1 MLLLLDAAALAA
13 CLNRPALIDA
23 LDRAFR
29 KPYSV
34 PTRRQYQLQ
43 PADQGQSGG
52 TLLVMPAWNPG
63 GGLGIKIVTVFPDN
77 ALRSL
82 PAVCASYLLLDATNG
97 QPRAILDGS
106 ELTLHRTGAASALAS
121 RHLSSP
127 DSSRLL
133 MVGTG
138 RLAPHLIANHA
149 LVRPIREVRIWGRHL
164 GRTQALAASLAT
176 RDLSVESTQD
186 LKTATEWADIVSC
199 ATLSRQPLVLGAW
212 LRPGQHLDLV
222 GSFTPEMR
230 EVDDDAIA
238 RSELYVDTR
247 AGALS
252 ESGEI
257 LGAIARGI
265 IDQSAVRAEF
275 SDLAAGLFKR
285 SAPHA
290 ITIFKSVGTA
300 LEDLV
305 AAELLLEA
313 NQDLAQ
319 RKSAGHEPQPPKHSD
334 NRGDY
339 GR

>member
-1 MLLLLDAAALAA
+1 MMLQLDAAAIAA
-13 CLNRPALIDA
+13 CLDRGTLIDA
-23 LDRAFR
+23 LGNAFR
-29 KPYSV
+29 KPCSV
-34 PTRRQYQLQ
+34 PTRQQYQLQ
-43 PADQGQSGG
+43 PAAKRQSGG
-52 TLLVMPAWNPG
+52 TLLVMPAWNTG

-77 ALRSL
+77 ALQSL

-97 QPRAILDGS
+97 HPLAILDGS
-106 ELTLHRTGAASALAS
+106 ELTLRRTGAASALAS

-133 MVGTG
+133 MIGTG
-138 RLAPHLIANHA
+138 KLAPHLIANHA
-149 LVRPIREVRIWGRHL
+149 LVRPIREVRIWGRHH
-164 GRTQALAASLAT
+164 GRTQALAASLAKG
-176 RDLSVESTQD
+176 DLSVEPTED
-186 LKTATEWADIVSC
+186 LETATGWADIVSC

-247 AGALS
+247 AGALG

-257 LGAIARGI
+257 LGAMARGI
-265 IDQSAVRAEF
+265 IDQTAIRGEF

-285 SAPHA
+285 STPHA

-305 AAELLLEA
+305 AAELALGAYPNRAE
-313 NQDLAQ
+313 
-319 RKSAGHEPQPPKHSD
+319 RKSAGFGQEP
-334 NRGDY
+334 
-339 GR
+339 